1 MIIKAS
7 WNSFMIMLKQLE
19 KLKTLSYLY
28 LAKYLK
34 IKNKNDER
42 LLEKMY
48 IFENESIWIFCLVI
62 LSCIVRWSIYS

>member
-48 IFENESIWIFCLVI
+48 IFENESI
-62 LSCIVRWSIYS
+62 